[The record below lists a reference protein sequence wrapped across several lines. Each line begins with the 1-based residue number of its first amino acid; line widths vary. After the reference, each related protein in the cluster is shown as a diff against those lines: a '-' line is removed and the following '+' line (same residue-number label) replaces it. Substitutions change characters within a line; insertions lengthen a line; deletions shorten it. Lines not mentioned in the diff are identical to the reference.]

1 MKRSVVL
8 QVLVL
13 IALPSAGGAQEDR
26 TYCNQLVDLYQRY
39 VKNSP
44 GRQFDIEATK
54 ALEDCRKGTNT
65 ADAISVLEKKLR
77 ASRITPPSGG
87 EFKP

>member
-1 MKRSVVL
+1 MKRLLVLQLVVL
-8 QVLVL
+8 V
-13 IALPSAGGAQEDR
+13 ALPARASAQEDR
-26 TYCNQLVDLYQRY
+26 TYCNQLVDLYRRY
-39 VKNSP
+39 VQNSP

-65 ADAISVLEKKLR
+65 TDAISVLEKRLR
-77 ASRITPPSGG
+77 ASRITPPTGG